1 MAKKK
6 NTSLFWAIAGTA
18 LVTSLVTIGGARLA
32 SSLKEDPNSAKLD
45 LIYSINLTDELMEDS
60 INGSGSYNNQC
71 FDIYHLENNDD
82 LRTDKTE
89 RFTIKIEANKGSSTI
104 SNNPFADGREFTN
117 YSLDHQNVITLED
130 IEESEILVFAL
141 YFEDKKGNVEIY
153 KSIESWENSVTIPE
167 SFTDADYALNKIEVS
182 AVVVDGEEITETN
195 AN

>member
-18 LVTSLVTIGGARLA
+18 LVTALVTIGGARLA
-32 SSLKEDPNSAKLD
+32 SSLNEDPNSAKLD

-89 RFTIKIEANKGSSTI
+89 RFTIKIEANKG
-104 SNNPFADGREFTN
+104 
-117 YSLDHQNVITLED
+117 
-130 IEESEILVFAL
+130 
-141 YFEDKKGNVEIY
+141 
-153 KSIESWENSVTIPE
+153 
-167 SFTDADYALNKIEVS
+167 
-182 AVVVDGEEITETN
+182 
-195 AN
+195 